1 MASMPSDLKN
11 LVAWL
16 VILILFCGWKRK
28 RWCHCRFFVLIAGA
42 IIVILLLCPSTSQRN
57 LVKWEGDMLRAQ
69 CRSMRDG
76 TEGWVRSSG
85 GMGKWVNVG
94 TSSSWRHRSRC
105 SFGTSSFKAVHS
117 RSLWRATRVRRG
129 TSRKKTPGCEAGG
142 FSAKGEFKDASSQ
155 QKLLCDSNTL
165 TCLRLIAARGCNA
178 SSMPLYLLPK
188 TYLSDGGLLWRVQK
202 AGEKQSRLI
211 YL

>member
-1 MASMPSDLKN
+1 MSQANKVCSSKTVVAY
-11 LVAWL
+11 VAWPC
-16 VILILFCGWKRK
+16 ILMLAKVDWK
-28 RWCHCRFFVLIAGA
+28 RWCHCRFFVLIVGA

-85 GMGKWVNVG
+85 GLGKWVNVG

-129 TSRKKTPGCEAGG
+129 TSRKKHQGVRPVVSVPRVSLRMLPPNKSC
-142 FSAKGEFKDASSQ
+142 
-155 QKLLCDSNTL
+155 CVIPTL
-165 TCLRLIAARGCNA
+165 SL
-178 SSMPLYLLPK
+178 
-188 TYLSDGGLLWRVQK
+188 V
-202 AGEKQSRLI
+202 
-211 YL
+211 